1 MTNEL
6 IEELEA
12 VYQNLVTILRNSTPP
27 PGVLRIGSENIAY
40 HYRRELEK
48 NTTELKRI
56 INKINEE
63 LE

>member
-12 VYQNLVTILRNSTPP
+12 VYQNMDAILRYST
-27 PGVLRIGSENIAY
+27 LENMGY

-56 INKINEE
+56 IDKINEE

>member
-12 VYQNLVTILRNSTPP
+12 VYQNLIEILRYSTAP
-27 PGVLRIGSENIAY
+27 PGVLRVGLENISY

-63 LE
+63 LN